1 MTSCGTYHGKMVG
14 GGGLYLRYLYD
25 RVTKGTPLLKQLSL
39 KTGQLPWH
47 SIILSVYCCC
57 GTVPREHMLKSF
69 FGVWVTIYQSCVGIL
84 MRCGNSIQ
92 KLHSPS
98 KYYNTQSSVFFSKC
112 QLTQSRM
119 QKKNHPLSLVWK
131 NLNCRTRVI
140 SLMEGK
146 KYIGNI
152 FPSIVVLV

>member
-1 MTSCGTYHGKMVG
+1 MIG
-14 GGGLYLRYLYD
+14 
-25 RVTKGTPLLKQLSL
+25 VTKGTPLLKQLSL

-119 QKKNHPLSLVWK
+119 QKKKSPSVTSLK
-131 NLNCRTRVI
+131 SGKKLNCRAWVI
-140 SLMEGK
+140 SLMEGEK
-146 KYIGNI
+146 IQVIY
-152 FPSIVVLV
+152 FHQLQY